1 MKAKKQILS
10 RKESEQKENF
20 MPRGVFMT
28 ERVDMWGAGYK
39 RLNKLARKREEAPG
53 WKGGWEIREV
63 LLCRE
68 EEGSWE
74 FWDTSELLRTSFV
87 FTLNV

>member
-39 RLNKLARKREEAPG
+39 SLNKLARKREEAPG
-53 WKGGWEIREV
+53 LGVGGIREV
-63 LLCRE
+63 L
-68 EEGSWE
+68 
-74 FWDTSELLRTSFV
+74 
-87 FTLNV
+87 